1 MAKDSEIK
9 ATVAS
14 KLGERESVESR
25 VEADHEIGEFF
36 PALTEA
42 DETYWNSRPPEE
54 RVEYLKQLDA
64 IYKAL
69 LNEFL
74 TSANLCVRMHRKLAR
89 RHRFWRIG
97 LITITG
103 GLAIL
108 NLLAALSPSPDPLW
122 WSKNILIISAAIY
135 AAILTLF
142 SNLEN
147 FNNFLERSQAF
158 RESREI
164 YLTAYREFERR
175 WHVYVRPFGD
185 GAEACVNATVLYRE
199 VVERDESLRSK
210 FKEITETKN

>member
-1 MAKDSEIK
+1 M
-9 ATVAS
+9 
-14 KLGERESVESR
+14 G
-25 VEADHEIGEFF
+25 
-36 PALTEA
+36 
-42 DETYWNSRPPEE
+42 
-54 RVEYLKQLDA
+54 
-64 IYKAL
+64 
-69 LNEFL
+69 
-74 TSANLCVRMHRKLAR
+74 
-89 RHRFWRIG
+89 
-97 LITITG
+97 
-103 GLAIL
+103 
-108 NLLAALSPSPDPLW
+108 
-122 WSKNILIISAAIY
+122 ISAAIY